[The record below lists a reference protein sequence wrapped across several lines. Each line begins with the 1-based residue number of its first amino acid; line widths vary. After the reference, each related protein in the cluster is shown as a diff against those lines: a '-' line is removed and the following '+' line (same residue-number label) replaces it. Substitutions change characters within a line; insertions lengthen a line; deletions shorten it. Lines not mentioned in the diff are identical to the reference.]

1 MKKIFAILPHG
12 YDWFS
17 AVEHALAF
25 GVSAAVAIRIVPALF
40 HAATAASARMRGRFG
55 LLEGAS
61 MSPMKVFGQRR

>member
-12 YDWFS
+12 YD
-17 AVEHALAF
+17 
-25 GVSAAVAIRIVPALF
+25 F